1 MTMVERADAL
11 ELQKSQE
18 LDRIAV
24 RSAIYDSGERNPT
37 EPLEHPPNRKASTS

>member
-1 MTMVERADAL
+1 MTERADAF

-24 RSAIYDSGERNPT
+24 RSTIYDSGERDPRD
-37 EPLEHPPNRKASTS
+37 PLPRPPQPEGRR